1 MNVRFAEPL
10 RDKPLELV
18 GKEIE
23 IADKAM
29 DRPLPH
35 LCQADI
41 NIGVFFDGTNNN
53 KFRDTPHY
61 SHSNVARLYEAYIG
75 TPAQQQPPVLQPAVK
90 GARREQRAIFA
101 DEKFQPAGFDATEFA
116 RHRKIYVPE
125 VGTPFPHVGDT
136 GYGVNK
142 PLGLAVAR
150 VA

>member
-1 MNVRFAEPL
+1 MNVRFAEPC
-10 RDKPLELV
+10 RANPLEFEGTEHAV
-18 GKEIE
+18 YAKSK
-23 IADKAM
+23 DT
-29 DRPLPH
+29 PPPH

-41 NIGVFFDGTNNN
+41 YIGVFFDGTNNN